1 MELLGRKPDRRA
13 KGLGWQ
19 LGWTHRSGSFSTLA
33 AADVTDVDAIGWG
46 GCQRDKKAEGEP
58 DQDLAKEGK
67 EKEKD
72 GWAGDG
78 GQHGKSLEFG

>member
-1 MELLGRKPDRRA
+1 M
-13 KGLGWQ
+13 
-19 LGWTHRSGSFSTLA
+19 STLA

-67 EKEKD
+67 EKERWMGRRRRSAWQEPRVWLK
-72 GWAGDG
+72 
-78 GQHGKSLEFG
+78 KKKMVRRVKC